1 MQIQDDTEAAGEQRA
16 RVIEFPVWRTSPLR
30 RRARV
35 RRIRRLYHDQ
45 YPPLPD
51 TEPKLELEHW
61 LIGLLFAGSLIAAL
75 VVLIVG

>member
-1 MQIQDDTEAAGEQRA
+1 MVQIQDDTEAAGEQRA
-16 RVIEFPVWRTSPLR
+16 SVIEFPVWRTSPLR
-30 RRARV
+30 RRA
-35 RRIRRLYHDQ
+35 RIRRLYHDQ